1 MILTPE
7 DPQTLKMMDA
17 LDHFMKAVPEDKSID
32 PRPIF
37 MATIVFQRIVL
48 AACRDAGMTQEEMV
62 QISDEGMLLADTII
76 NAITPDALSQ
86 LTTPR

>member
-1 MILTPE
+1 MILTPD
-7 DPQTLKMMDA
+7 DPKTLKMMDA
-17 LDHFMKAVPEDKSID
+17 LDHFMKVAPEDKATD

-37 MATIVFQRIVL
+37 MATIVFQRVVL

-62 QISDEGMLLADTII
+62 QISEEGMSLADAII
-76 NAITPDALSQ
+76 NAVESGPPAG